1 MEEAIKQ
8 QDLSCEFYTP
18 EKCYIVELSNPSDDP
33 DLSIARAR
41 VKPGV
46 TTRWHRLSKTGERY
60 YIIQG
65 RGRVEVG
72 NLPAKEMNPGDIA
85 IIPPMCR
92 QRITNIG
99 TEDLIFLAL
108 CTPRFSTDIYE
119 DIDENPV

>member
-1 MEEAIKQ
+1 MKEAIKQ
-8 QDLSCEFYTP
+8 QDLSSEFYTP
-18 EKCYIVELSNPSDDP
+18 EKCYIVELSNTADDP

-46 TTRWHRLSKTGERY
+46 TTRWHRLSNTGERY
-60 YIIQG
+60 YIIKS
-65 RGRVEVG
+65 RGHVEVG
-72 NLPAKEMNPGDIA
+72 NLPAQELNPGDVA
-85 IIPPMCR
+85 IIPPMSR

-108 CTPRFSTDIYE
+108 CAPRFSTDIYE